1 MISHT
6 RTTPTA
12 HNDLNTITNDPGNL
26 HTMSNH
32 TQNDT
37 QGAHTNR
44 HTIAN
49 DPGNLHAMS
58 NNTPPQGAPLPWLGC
73 ASAYPPVKSRLLL
86 DTGQLPS
93 AAVAFSWAWFVQN
106 YNSL

>member
-12 HNDLNTITNDPGNL
+12 HNDLHTITNDPGNL

-37 QGAHTNR
+37 HGAHTNR
-44 HTIAN
+44 HAI
-49 DPGNLHAMS
+49 
-58 NNTPPQGAPLPWLGC
+58 TPPGFRILISQ
-73 ASAYPPVKSRLLL
+73 
-86 DTGQLPS
+86 T
-93 AAVAFSWAWFVQN
+93 
-106 YNSL
+106 